1 MAKDTSPYVWPV
13 GLLSSQDCPL
23 AIVTCHTTHDARTDR
38 RTPPYHTPHT
48 LHNKSKAIQYTKK
61 QKRKKYSKKMKY
73 TKYSHGAVVREM
85 NDLASH
91 ILRNIPGHRES
102 QQHNLRKLNDLV
114 NHNDDYKR
122 RIEEAQARLG
132 RPLRQSE
139 RLAIIAKSTAKG
151 PKTPKKR
158 PSVVQKRPRKN
169 ATARLRAQRNRATN
183 VLEDGASARRQLRF
197 EAAMKRLDDDT
208 IDKVLA
214 ALEKRAEG

>member
-1 MAKDTSPYVWPV
+1 
-13 GLLSSQDCPL
+13 
-23 AIVTCHTTHDARTDR
+23 
-38 RTPPYHTPHT
+38 
-48 LHNKSKAIQYTKK
+48 
-61 QKRKKYSKKMKY
+61 MKY
-73 TKYSHGAVVREM
+73 MKYSHGAVVREM

-91 ILRNIPGHRES
+91 ILRNIPGHTES
-102 QQHNLRKLNDLV
+102 QQRNLRNLNDLV

-132 RPLRQSE
+132 RKLTQPE
-139 RLAIIAKSTAKG
+139 RVAIIAKSTAQG
-151 PKTPKKR
+151 QKTPKKR
-158 PSVVQKRPRKN
+158 PSVVQKTPRKN